1 MARNRGESGP
11 SDGGTVHVGI
21 RHYGATVW
29 PVPARSWELF
39 DRVTGATLLPVDIR
53 TLGLAV
59 VLAQAREHGT
69 FGHVPG
75 IPCDGPHC
83 R

>member
-1 MARNRGESGP
+1 MARHTATRP
-11 SDGGTVHVGI
+11 TDGGTAHVGI
-21 RHYGATVW
+21 RHWGSGVW

-39 DRVTGATLLPVDIR
+39 DRVTGARIGPADIR

-59 VLAQAREHGT
+59 VLAESRERST

-75 IPCDGPHC
+75 IPCEGPYC